1 MDAFSCFVIHCHIF
15 GYIFFGSDIATHL
28 TIKRRLEALEA
39 KEAPPIVF
47 VWLAC
52 GESEAAALKREGVK
66 PGQNV
71 VVLSW
76 QDGEL
81 I

>member
-1 MDAFSCFVIHCHIF
+1 MIHP
-15 GYIFFGSDIATHL
+15 
-28 TIKRRLEALEA
+28 TIKRRLDALEA

-47 VWLAC
+47 VWREC
-52 GESEAAALKREGVK
+52 GESEAAALKRKGVK

-71 VVLSW
+71 VFISW

>member
-1 MDAFSCFVIHCHIF
+1 MIHQ
-15 GYIFFGSDIATHL
+15 
-28 TIKRRLEALEA
+28 TIKRRIEALEA

-47 VWLAC
+47 VWREC
-52 GESEAAALKREGVK
+52 GESEAASLKRKGVK

-76 QDGEL
+76 QDEEL